1 MTEKEILLTSILDCS
16 RASLYT
22 ERISL
27 NPRQSEKFSQALSLR
42 AQGIPL
48 QYILGETEFF
58 GLKFKIDN
66 RVLIPRP
73 ETEILVETV
82 IKHSPVTSHQSLVEI
97 LDLGTGSGCIAVS
110 LAKFISQVKI
120 TAVDVS
126 SDALSAAKENALL
139 NRVEEG
145 INFVQSNLFSSPEL
159 SGRSYELIVSNPPYI
174 PADDIK
180 GLQREISYE
189 PRIALDGGSDGLDFY
204 RRIIAEAPQFL
215 KNDGLLIIEMG
226 YNQFSE
232 IENIFDKTGDFKIID
247 VVKDYNNIDRVI
259 TGQLKAK
266 KYG

>member
-27 NPRQSEKFSQALSLR
+27 NSKQSEKFSQALSLR
-42 AQGIPL
+42 AQGLPL

-58 GLKFKIDN
+58 GLKFKVDS

-73 ETEILVETV
+73 ETEILVE
-82 IKHSPVTSHQSLVEI
+82 IALKQPAARSLQPTSDI
-97 LDLGTGSGCIAVS
+97 LELGTGSGCIAIS
-110 LAKFISQVKI
+110 LAKFLPQVKI
-120 TAVDVS
+120 TAVDIS

-139 NRVEEG
+139 NGVEER
-145 INFVQSNLFSSPEL
+145 INFVQSDLFGSPEL
-159 SGRSYELIVSNPPYI
+159 SGRSYGLIVSNPPYI
-174 PADDIK
+174 PAKDIK

-232 IENIFDKTGDFKIID
+232 IKNIFEKTGNFEIIE
-247 VVKDYNNIDRVI
+247 VVKDYNSIDRVI